1 MRIRGRILS
10 FFILGISTTFAFG
23 SMGSAHAGSAKLRY
37 GFKPGASYKVT
48 EKSHSV
54 SKSIT
59 EMDVMGKMQKIETP
73 MDRASQGEWI
83 AKAVG
88 KEGGGIKLST
98 TYGKHTGGQRWSG
111 DKIDTGQMDMF
122 KSSGAK
128 IVIHPVNG
136 AIKYTLTPPGDQI
149 IDILYRSRFAW
160 MPELPKGAV
169 KVGSEFE
176 HEYTLNSGMYNV
188 KTTDEYY
195 VAEVKGNYVTFDVE
209 IRSVSVIKMDQAP
222 GMQQMPAGMPVMKM
236 NDIKMAYKGD
246 GTAVFDLKEGI
257 FIEREGKMSFSDMG
271 SPKGSSA
278 MPGGMTFSSRTEGVT
293 RYSFEMERD

>member
-1 MRIRGRILS
+1 MKIRLRILT
-10 FFILGISTTFAFG
+10 FVVLGVSIAFLT
-23 SMGSAHAGSAKLRY
+23 GSAHAGSVKLRY
-37 GFKPGASYKVT
+37 GFKPGVSYKVL
-48 EKSHSV
+48 EKDHSV

-59 EMDVMGKMQKIETP
+59 EMDIMGKKQRFETP
-73 MDRASQGEWI
+73 MDRVGQSQWTV
-83 AKAVG
+83 KAVS

-98 TYGKHTGGQRWSG
+98 TYGQRTGGQRWSG
-111 DKIDTGQMDMF
+111 DKIDTGEMDMF
-122 KSSGAK
+122 KNSSAEV
-128 IVIHPVNG
+128 IVHPVDG
-136 AIKYTLTPPGDQI
+136 PVRYTLTPAGDQI
-149 IDILYRSRFAW
+149 IDILYRGRFAW
-160 MPELPKGAV
+160 MPELPQGTV
-169 KVGSEFE
+169 KEGSEFE

-209 IRSVSVIKMDQAP
+209 IRSVSVIKMDKAP
-222 GMQQMPAGMPVMKM
+222 GMDQVPAGMPVMKM
-236 NDIKMAYKGD
+236 DDMKIAYKGE

-293 RYSFEMERD
+293 KYSFEMERE